1 MPTKCIATSR
11 IILFTVHKI
20 APYAEQFSETAQGTR
35 IPGVG

>member
-1 MPTKCIATSR
+1 MPVKCTATSR

-35 IPGVG
+35 IPDAG